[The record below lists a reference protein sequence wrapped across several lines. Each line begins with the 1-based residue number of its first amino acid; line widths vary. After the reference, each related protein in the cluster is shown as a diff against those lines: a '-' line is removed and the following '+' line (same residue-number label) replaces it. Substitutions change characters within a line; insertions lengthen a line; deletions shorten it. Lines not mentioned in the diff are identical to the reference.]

1 MTIERAG
8 GLVTNDLR
16 QSLASPICTAFVH
29 SMLIGLTGGIGCGK
43 STAARFF
50 VEAGFRRID
59 TDEVI
64 KNEVHTQPEVL
75 AAIRLK
81 FGPEALTA
89 DARIDRPAVAKIV
102 FADADALRWLEEL
115 THPRLRA
122 LVRAK
127 LAEHPELDHVVEV
140 PLLFEKHLENWFDFT
155 VCVSTTSIL
164 QLARLEERGLP
175 RTLAEQRIS
184 KQLPLA
190 QKIELADYVLLN
202 DGSPEFLRDQINRL
216 VSELRV
222 GR

>member
-1 MTIERAG
+1 
-8 GLVTNDLR
+8 
-16 QSLASPICTAFVH
+16 
-29 SMLIGLTGGIGCGK
+29 MLLGLTGGIGCGK

-64 KNEVHTQPEVL
+64 KNEVHAQPEVI
-75 AAIRLK
+75 AALRLK
-81 FGPEALTA
+81 FGSEAIGT
-89 DARIDRPAVAKIV
+89 DGRINRPAVAKIV
-102 FADADALRWLEEL
+102 FADANALTWLEEL
-115 THPRLRA
+115 THPRLRV
-122 LVRAK
+122 LVREK
-127 LAEHPELDHVVEV
+127 LEAHPELDHVVEV

-155 VCVSTTSIL
+155 VCVSTTSQL

-175 RTLAEQRIS
+175 RALAEQRIS

-202 DGSPEFLRDQINRL
+202 DGSPEFLRDQVNRL
-216 VSELRV
+216 VAELRA